1 MKKNF
6 IFLFV
11 FSIITFIHTSLKAQD
26 GDVTVGLDIGYGFLD
41 IGADETAQTI
51 ANLSGSTVTYS
62 SDVGSWMGRV
72 YGDLEIVESL
82 YVDVGLFLTGD
93 IEAKYTL
100 SGATVTETYSAN
112 GVDLSLVFKDGNEG
126 FYLKGGVHSSTVD
139 GNASITISGTTYA
152 ANAAASGSG
161 FVFGG
166 GYDFADGSRFGYTY
180 YSDLGGLSKADLG
193 YIFYGYRF

>member
-72 YGDLEIVESL
+72 YGDLEER
-82 YVDVGLFLTGD
+82 D
-93 IEAKYTL
+93 
-100 SGATVTETYSAN
+100 
-112 GVDLSLVFKDGNEG
+112 
-126 FYLKGGVHSSTVD
+126 
-139 GNASITISGTTYA
+139 
-152 ANAAASGSG
+152 GSG
-161 FVFGG
+161 ETEKKGAFT
-166 GYDFADGSRFGYTY
+166 ADQELFTPRGRPDTT
-180 YSDLGGLSKADLG
+180 
-193 YIFYGYRF
+193 